1 MADAAQFGD
10 GRSGGTR
17 MSVPMVKG
25 WCPGAYR
32 PMMAADG
39 LVVRIRPRLA
49 RLTAAQALGL
59 CDLARQYGHGYLDL
73 TNRANL
79 QIRGVAEGDHA
90 ALLQALGDLDL
101 LDTDPALEGRRN
113 ILVVPFWQAG
123 DAIHRLTLALLARLG
138 DLPELPAKVG
148 FAMDCGTHPLLKNDS
163 ADIRIERAA
172 SGLIL
177 RADGAAAGRVITEE
191 KAIHA
196 LIEMAHWLADHITP
210 DRRRMARVLASTPL
224 PSHWCD
230 TPPLQPAPQPL
241 IGARQGGALIGAAF
255 GHVDAAALA
264 RVIRAQGLAAIRLT
278 PWRMLF
284 LEDGT
289 PPNDPAFVTDPHDPL
304 MRVDACPGAPFCPS
318 ASVETRA
325 LARRLA
331 PHIPGTLHVSGCVK
345 GCARQ
350 RPADVTL
357 IGRDGLFD
365 MLRRGCADNTPE
377 RYALSP
383 DGILTEVSGTK

>member
-1 MADAAQFGD
+1 
-10 GRSGGTR
+10 
-17 MSVPMVKG
+17 MSAPVVKG

-39 LVVRIRPRLA
+39 LVVRIRPHLA

-59 CDLARQYGHGYLDL
+59 CDLAQRYGHGYLDL
-73 TNRANL
+73 TSRANL
-79 QIRGVAEGDHA
+79 QIRGVAKGDHA
-90 ALLQALGDLDL
+90 ALLHSLGDLDL
-101 LDTDPALEGRRN
+101 LDADPALEGRRN
-113 ILVVPFWQAG
+113 ILVAPFWQEG
-123 DAIHRLTLALLARLG
+123 DMVHRLTLALLARLG

-177 RADGAAAGRVITEE
+177 RADGASVGRAIAEE
-191 KAIHA
+191 NAIPA
-196 LIEMAHWLADHITP
+196 LIDMAHWLAEHITP
-210 DRRRMARVLASTPL
+210 DRRRMARVLAAIPL
-224 PSHWCD
+224 PPEWCD
-230 TPPLQPAPQPL
+230 APTLPPASRPK
-241 IGARQGGALIGAAF
+241 IGKHNGGALIGAAL

-264 RVIRAQGLAAIRLT
+264 RVIRAQNLAAIRLT
-278 PWRMLF
+278 PWRKLI
-284 LEDGT
+284 LEGGV
-289 PPNDPAFVTDPHDPL
+289 PPDEPAFVTDPHDAL
-304 MRVDACPGAPFCPS
+304 MHVDACPGAPFCP
-318 ASVETRA
+318 AATVETRM

-331 PHIPGTLHVSGCVK
+331 PQVSGTLHVSGCAK

-357 IGRDGLFD
+357 IGREGRFD
-365 MLRRGCADNTPE
+365 MLRHGCAHDTAE

-383 DGILTEVSGTK
+383 DDILAEVSAMK

>member
-1 MADAAQFGD
+1 
-10 GRSGGTR
+10 
-17 MSVPMVKG
+17 MSAPIRG

-49 RLTAAQALGL
+49 RLTAEQALEL
-59 CDLARQYGHGYLDL
+59 CDLARRYGHGYLDL

-90 ALLQALGDLDL
+90 ALLRALGDLGL
-101 LDTDPALEGRRN
+101 LDADPALEGRRN
-113 ILVVPFWQAG
+113 VLVAPFWQTG
-123 DAIHRLTLALLARLG
+123 DTTHRLALALLARLG
-138 DLPELPAKVG
+138 DLPDLPAKIG
-148 FAMDCGTHPLLKNDS
+148 FAVDCGARLRLTNDS

-177 RADGAAAGRVITEE
+177 RADGAAAGR
-191 KAIHA
+191 AIVEDTAISA
-196 LIEMAHWLADHITP
+196 LLEMAHWLAAQITSDH
-210 DRRRMARVLASTPL
+210 RRMARVIARTPL
-224 PSHWCD
+224 PPDWCD
-230 TPPLQPAPQPL
+230 TPALPSAPVPA
-241 IGARQGGALIGAAF
+241 IGVQHGGALIGAAF

-264 RVIRAQGLAAIRLT
+264 RVIRAQALDAIRVT

-284 LEDGT
+284 LEGGMPLLD
-289 PPNDPAFVTDPHDPL
+289 DAFVTDPHDSL
-304 MRVDACPGAPFCPS
+304 MRVNACPGAPFCPS

-331 PHIPGTLHVSGCVK
+331 PHVSGTLHVSGCAK
-345 GCARQ
+345 GCARRQ
-350 RPADVTL
+350 PADMIL
-357 IGRDGLFD
+357 IGRAGRFD
-365 MLRRGCADNTPE
+365 MLRHGCAGATPE

-383 DGILTEVSGTK
+383 DDILAEVSGTE